1 MGQVSDVNDN
11 EGGINESDRPSTS
24 TSIPIDPLFNL
35 DCSSNSVDQSE
46 DNCIIYGDNQ
56 KQQDASIGFHVPV
69 EGAPFSFIPFH
80 LPTVDTRHR
89 KGRHYQQWGNNSSES
104 FLNNHCD
111 LRHLHC
117 DQDLMLIQDD
127 QQQTMTNQYQ
137 TVQLKQDNSTFQ
149 VCNGKQ
155 LHHNIVAECAS
166 ESIPTS
172 AYLPPSLITLAEAR
186 AEEEEEDNRFADQFS
201 LGACIQQQQSSST
214 NEVTTNSN
222 QRVPFYHYQ
231 HQINESIVAIA
242 GNVDC
247 HPPVNDLDL
256 PTSQQ
261 DHFQTVNPSPIV
273 QQVLPKRLLTI
284 I

>member
-1 MGQVSDVNDN
+1 MSDVNDN

-24 TSIPIDPLFNL
+24 SSIPIDPLFNL

-149 VCNGKQ
+149 VFNGKQ

-186 AEEEEEDNRFADQFS
+186 AEEEEEDNRFTDQFS

-214 NEVTTNSN
+214 
-222 QRVPFYHYQ
+222 
-231 HQINESIVAIA
+231 
-242 GNVDC
+242 
-247 HPPVNDLDL
+247 VNDLDL

-273 QQVLPKRLLTI
+273 QQVLPSRSSVNRPLVIVKLQPKRLMKQHWNP
-284 I
+284 